1 VSGSTATLLPEVAV
15 QGARILIV
23 DDEEPIRR
31 ALQRLLVREGFECGT
46 ASSAAEARALLRSE
60 PFALMLCDV
69 MMPDESG
76 FSLLAHV
83 HVAHPEMAVIMVT
96 AVNDRAAAEPA
107 AQGGAY
113 AYIVKPF
120 DPNMIII
127 NVVGALERA
136 AHTRAELCL
145 RAELEN
151 EVARNALELNN
162 AVRRLAAGDSALMAA
177 QEETVIRLALAA
189 EWRDPCTGVH
199 LQRMSAHTAHLA
211 ELHGVAPDDVEYLR
225 IASQMHDLGK
235 ISIPDA
241 ILLKAG
247 PLTTDERVVMQG
259 HARAGYDMLLGSDSP
274 LLAIGAIV
282 ALTHHEWF
290 DGTGYP
296 QGLVGDAIPLAGR
309 IVAIADV
316 YDALQSERPYKR
328 AFSKAES
335 LEILTE
341 GRGTHFDPELL
352 DLFMADIGAA

>member
-1 VSGSTATLLPEVAV
+1 MRGAAATLPDTEPST
-15 QGARILIV
+15 RILIV

-31 ALQRLLVREGFECGT
+31 ALQRLLRREGFDCGT
-46 ASSAAEARALLRSE
+46 AASAAEARALLSSE

-76 FSLLAHV
+76 FSLLAHA
-83 HVAHPEMAVIMVT
+83 HVAHPDMPVIMVT

-113 AYIVKPF
+113 GYILKPF
-120 DPNMIII
+120 DPNTIII
-127 NVVGALERA
+127 NVVGALERS
-136 AHTRAELCL
+136 AHTKADLCA
-145 RAELEN
+145 RTELED
-151 EVARNALELNN
+151 EVARNAAELDD
-162 AVRRLAAGDSALMAA
+162 AVRRLAEGDSALIAA

-199 LQRMSAHTAHLA
+199 LQRMSEHTARLA
-211 ELHGVAPDDVEYLR
+211 TLAGVAPDDAEQLR
-225 IASQMHDLGK
+225 IASQMHDIGK

-247 PLTTDERVVMQG
+247 PLTSDERVVMQG
-259 HARAGYDMLLGSDSP
+259 HARAGYDMMMGSDSP

-282 ALTHHEWF
+282 ALTHHERF

-296 QGLVGDAIPLAGR
+296 EGLVGEAIPLAGR

-328 AFSKAES
+328 AFSKHES

-341 GRGTHFDPELL
+341 VRGTHFDPELL
-352 DLFMADIGAA
+352 DLFMADLGTA